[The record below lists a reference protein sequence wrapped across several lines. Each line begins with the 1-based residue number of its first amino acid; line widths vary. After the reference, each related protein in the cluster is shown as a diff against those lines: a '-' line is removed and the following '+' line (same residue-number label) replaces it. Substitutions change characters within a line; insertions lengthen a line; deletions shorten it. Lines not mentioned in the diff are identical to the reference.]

1 MTGGG
6 NNNTTSSNNNSSNRN
21 TGGIGNMN
29 QSIPATMITPTPST
43 NNLNII
49 GQNCGTTTTTT
60 TTSLAFYDHNDQEL
74 MQQENKY
81 RQYALA
87 IDKALKSFEYT
98 SEWAD
103 LVNALGKLN
112 RVRRAIYLLR
122 ENV

>member
-1 MTGGG
+1 MASNIRMPGTD
-6 NNNTTSSNNNSSNRN
+6 NNITAGITPTSSI
-21 TGGIGNMN
+21 TP
-29 QSIPATMITPTPST
+29 SITMITPTTSA

-49 GQNCGTTTTTT
+49 NNNNNNGNNNGLA
-60 TTSLAFYDHNDQEL
+60 SLAFYDHSDQEL
-74 MQQENKY
+74 MLQENKY

-112 RVRRAIYLLR
+112 RVSIRWMKSKSKLI
-122 ENV
+122 